1 MLAYTHKNGNIAL
14 PIQEYDKLQ
23 QENLKSIKYEGM
35 GMTEFNKLSSFD
47 PDIRFK
53 NVARRNPDG
62 SVDVVISASVVDE
75 IPTGFLPKRAYKAL
89 HFKRKE
95 KLNPLSTSAYADF
108 NVITVSSADIISQFK
123 ESLPVEEVSNVLVE
137 SIKKGKVNYFG

>member
-1 MLAYTHKNGNIAL
+1 MIGYELSNGNVVA
-14 PIQEYDKLQ
+14 PIQEYDRLQ
-23 QENLKSIKYEGM
+23 EKNLKSIKHEGL
-35 GMTEFNKLSSFD
+35 GMTEFSKLSTFD
-47 PDIRFK
+47 PEIRYK

-62 SVDVVISASVVDE
+62 SIDVVISASVVDE

-89 HFKRKE
+89 HFKKKE

-123 ESLPVEEVSNVLVE
+123 ESLSVEEIDNVLVE